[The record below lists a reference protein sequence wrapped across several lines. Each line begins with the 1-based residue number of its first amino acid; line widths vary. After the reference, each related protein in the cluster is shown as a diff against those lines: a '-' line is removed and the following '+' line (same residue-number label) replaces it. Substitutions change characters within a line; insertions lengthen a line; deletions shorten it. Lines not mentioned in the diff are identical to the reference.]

1 LANGYQ
7 IRLFSLSANSDD
19 FINDNFLNAWV
30 FWFHLLSKLFI
41 DYNESEPNYPN
52 KNIVYDVG
60 RIILAGFWYNN
71 KSTYDV
77 RYLS

>member
-1 LANGYQ
+1 MDIKYAYSVY
-7 IRLFSLSANSDD
+7 RLLQMILLMTIS
-19 FINDNFLNAWV
+19 LNAWM

-41 DYNESEPNYPN
+41 DYNESEPNCPN

-60 RIILAGFWYNN
+60 RIMLAGFWYNN
-71 KSTYDV
+71 KPTYDV

>member
-19 FINDNFLNAWV
+19 FNNDNFLNAWV
-30 FWFHLLSKLFI
+30 FWFHLLLKLFI

-52 KNIVYDVG
+52 KNIVYDVS

-71 KSTYDV
+71 EPTYDV